1 MEEARG
7 TPHSGGA
14 HPAGLHREK
23 SSLEVGH
30 GEASVGPPGC
40 PLLPP
45 AAPRPVPAISPAARP
60 QVARLLP
67 WFSSARSPSRR
78 QLPAQVPSRPPQ
90 TPHPGSA
97 APGPPALPGLATAG
111 GRAAAA
117 AAEEEKEGGR
127 GGRTRARTRGWIFP
141 PPAPLPPP
149 SRPCLGGRFPLPPP
163 RRVRLP
169 PGAPP
174 APLRR
179 YRPVMP
185 RGLSPPPPALPCAPP
200 GSPSGSGVPP
210 DPTHPRSCPGA
221 PQLPRCGSTAGGA
234 AAGKVPAE
242 PRAGLGSRGWA
253 GVTGTGSP
261 PFHSHSPQCSPPHW
275 AGCWAEGEQ
284 WHRSPP
290 PTYLPRGS
298 QSAGGLLAKPSAR
311 WKAGAGWG
319 EAAAR
324 SPAHRVTPMPTGA
337 SLQLVRG
344 LTQTPA
350 FSAQSSGT
358 GTACCGPVCHQP
370 PRRHPSPA

>member
-1 MEEARG
+1 MVFQRSFPIAPPTSSPSAQQTPPDPPPRQRSPRPAR
-7 TPHSGGA
+7 A
-14 HPAGLHREK
+14 VRL
-23 SSLEVGH
+23 GH
-30 GEASVGPPGC
+30 GGRTGGGGGGGGGEGGRKRREDTGTNTGVD
-40 PLLPP
+40 LPS
-45 AAPRPVPAISPAARP
+45 PRPA
-60 QVARLLP
+60 
-67 WFSSARSPSRR
+67 
-78 QLPAQVPSRPPQ
+78 
-90 TPHPGSA
+90 
-97 APGPPALPGLATAG
+97 PPALS
-111 GRAAAA
+111 
-117 AAEEEKEGGR
+117 
-127 GGRTRARTRGWIFP
+127 
-141 PPAPLPPP
+141 PLP
-149 SRPCLGGRFPLPPP
+149 RGALPAAPP

-290 PTYLPRGS
+290 PTYPPRGS

-337 SLQLVRG
+337 SLQPVRD

-358 GTACCGPVCHQP
+358 GTGCCGPVCHQP